1 MRCVSL
7 VSFEKRV
14 DNPLQRR
21 LPHQDW
27 EGAMTTI
34 SRLTAFGVV
43 VLVCGVATMAAGQ
56 TNKVDVTGVWV
67 FTVESPA
74 GKSNPT
80 LTFKQDGEKLTGQY
94 SSQLMGQADL
104 TGTVKGEA
112 IEFVVSANVQGTAI
126 DLKYTGSVDS
136 KDSMKGTLS
145 AGDFGNGTF
154 TGARKQ
160 N

>member
-1 MRCVSL
+1 
-7 VSFEKRV
+7 
-14 DNPLQRR
+14 
-21 LPHQDW
+21 
-27 EGAMTTI
+27 MTTI
-34 SRLTAFGVV
+34 SRATLVV
-43 VLVCGVATMAAGQ
+43 IVLVCGVATMAAGPPPLAELRPPSQ
-56 TNKVDVTGVWV
+56 TNNVDVTGVWI

-80 LTFKQDGEKLTGQY
+80 LTFKQEGEKLTGQY

-104 TGTVKGEA
+104 TGTVKGQA

-126 DLKYTGSVDS
+126 DLKYAGSVDS

>member
-1 MRCVSL
+1 
-7 VSFEKRV
+7 
-14 DNPLQRR
+14 
-21 LPHQDW
+21 
-27 EGAMTTI
+27 MTTI
-34 SRLTAFGVV
+34 FRATLVV
-43 VLVCGVATMAAGQ
+43 LVLVCGVATMAAGQ
-56 TNKVDVTGVWV
+56 TNKVDVTGVWI

-80 LTFKQDGEKLTGQY
+80 LTFKQEGEKLTGQY

-104 TGTVKGEA
+104 TGTVKGQS
-112 IEFVVSANVQGTAI
+112 IEFVVSATVQGTAI
-126 DLKYTGSVDS
+126 ALKYTGSVDS

-145 AGDFGNGTF
+145 AGDFGDGTF

>member
-1 MRCVSL
+1 MTNT
-7 VSFEKRV
+7 FG
-14 DNPLQRR
+14 R
-21 LPHQDW
+21 LS
-27 EGAMTTI
+27 I
-34 SRLTAFGVV
+34 LTAVC
-43 VLVCGVATMAAGQ
+43 LVGINLVGAAQ
-56 TNKVDVTGVWV
+56 TNKVDVSGVWI

-104 TGTVKGEA
+104 TGTIKGQA
-112 IEFVVSANVQGTAI
+112 IEFVVSATVQGMPI
-126 DLKYTGSVDS
+126 ELKYTGAVDT

-154 TGARKQ
+154 SGARKQ

>member
-1 MRCVSL
+1 
-7 VSFEKRV
+7 
-14 DNPLQRR
+14 
-21 LPHQDW
+21 
-27 EGAMTTI
+27 MTTI
-34 SRLTAFGVV
+34 CGRLAALTAA
-43 VLVCGVATMAAGQ
+43 VLITGSGTIAWAQ

-67 FTVESPA
+67 FSVESPA

-80 LTFKQDGEKLTGQY
+80 LTFKQEGEKLSGQY

-104 TGTVKGEA
+104 TGTIKGQA
-112 IEFVVSANVQGTAI
+112 IEFVVSATVQGTAI
-126 DLKYTGSVDS
+126 ELKYSGSVDS

-145 AGDFGNGTF
+145 AGDFGSGTF

>member
-1 MRCVSL
+1 
-7 VSFEKRV
+7 
-14 DNPLQRR
+14 
-21 LPHQDW
+21 
-27 EGAMTTI
+27 MTTI

-104 TGTVKGEA
+104 TGTVKGQA

>member
-1 MRCVSL
+1 
-7 VSFEKRV
+7 
-14 DNPLQRR
+14 
-21 LPHQDW
+21 
-27 EGAMTTI
+27 MTTI
-34 SRLTAFGVV
+34 SRLTALVV
-43 VLVCGVATMAAGQ
+43 AVLVCSVATMVAGQ
-56 TNKVDVTGVWV
+56 TNKVDVSGVWV
-67 FTVESPA
+67 FTVESAA

-80 LTFKQDGEKLTGQY
+80 LTFKQEGEKLTGQY

-104 TGTVKGEA
+104 TGTVKGQA

-126 DLKYTGSVDS
+126 DLKYSGSVDS

>member
-1 MRCVSL
+1 
-7 VSFEKRV
+7 
-14 DNPLQRR
+14 
-21 LPHQDW
+21 
-27 EGAMTTI
+27 MTKT
-34 SRLTAFGVV
+34 SSWTALASAVFLACINVV
-43 VLVCGVATMAAGQ
+43 ALAQ
-56 TNKVDVTGVWV
+56 SNKVDVTGVWI

-104 TGTVKGEA
+104 TGTVKGQA
-112 IEFVVSANVQGTAI
+112 IEFLVSATVQGTPI
-126 DLKYTGSVDS
+126 ELKYTGAVDT

-154 TGARKQ
+154 SGIRKQ

>member
-1 MRCVSL
+1 MRTTSTWLAVCAAAVSAAVFL
-7 VSFEKRV
+7 SGV
-14 DNPLQRR
+14 D
-21 LPHQDW
+21 
-27 EGAMTTI
+27 T
-34 SRLTAFGVV
+34 
-43 VLVCGVATMAAGQ
+43 VASMQA
-56 TNKVDVTGVWV
+56 NKVDVTGVWV
-67 FTVESPA
+67 FSVESPA
-74 GKSNPT
+74 GKSTPT

-104 TGTVKGEA
+104 MGTVKGQA
-112 IEFVVSANVQGTAI
+112 IEFVVSATVQGTPI
-126 DLKYTGSVDS
+126 ELKYTGAVDT

>member
-1 MRCVSL
+1 
-7 VSFEKRV
+7 
-14 DNPLQRR
+14 
-21 LPHQDW
+21 
-27 EGAMTTI
+27 
-34 SRLTAFGVV
+34 
-43 VLVCGVATMAAGQ
+43 MAAWPPSLAELRRPSQ
-56 TNKVDVTGVWV
+56 TNKVDVTGVWI

-80 LTFKQDGEKLTGQY
+80 LTFKQEGEKLTGQY

-104 TGTVKGEA
+104 TGTVKGQS
-112 IEFVVSANVQGTAI
+112 IEFVVSATVQGTAI
-126 DLKYTGSVDS
+126 ALKYTGSVDS

-145 AGDFGNGTF
+145 AGDFGDGTF

>member
-1 MRCVSL
+1 MTNT
-7 VSFEKRV
+7 FG
-14 DNPLQRR
+14 R
-21 LPHQDW
+21 LS
-27 EGAMTTI
+27 I
-34 SRLTAFGVV
+34 LTAVF
-43 VLVCGVATMAAGQ
+43 LVGINLVGAAQ
-56 TNKVDVTGVWV
+56 TNKVDVSGVWI

-94 SSQLMGQADL
+94 SSQLRGQADL
-104 TGTVKGEA
+104 TGTVKGQA
-112 IEFVVSANVQGTAI
+112 IEFVVSATVQGTLI
-126 DLKYTGSVDS
+126 ELKYTGAVDT

-154 TGARKQ
+154 SGTRKQ

>member
-1 MRCVSL
+1 LAVFIPGS
-7 VSFEKRV
+7 
-14 DNPLQRR
+14 
-21 LPHQDW
+21 
-27 EGAMTTI
+27 GAI
-34 SRLTAFGVV
+34 
-43 VLVCGVATMAAGQ
+43 VAARQ
-56 TNKVDVTGVWV
+56 TNKVDVTGVWI
-67 FTVESPA
+67 FSVESPA

-80 LTFKQDGEKLTGQY
+80 LTFKQEGEKLTGQY

-104 TGTVKGEA
+104 TGTVKGAA

-126 DLKYTGSVDS
+126 ELKYTGSVDS

-145 AGDFGNGTF
+145 AGDFGSGTF

>member
-1 MRCVSL
+1 
-7 VSFEKRV
+7 
-14 DNPLQRR
+14 
-21 LPHQDW
+21 
-27 EGAMTTI
+27 MTTV
-34 SRLTAFGVV
+34 SRLTALVAV
-43 VLVCGVATMAAGQ
+43 ILVCGVASMTSAQ

-67 FTVESPA
+67 FTVESAA

-104 TGTVKGEA
+104 TGTIKGQS

-145 AGDFGNGTF
+145 AGDFGDGTF

>member
-1 MRCVSL
+1 
-7 VSFEKRV
+7 
-14 DNPLQRR
+14 
-21 LPHQDW
+21 
-27 EGAMTTI
+27 MTTI
-34 SRLTAFGVV
+34 SRLTALVVV
-43 VLVCGVATMAAGQ
+43 VLVCGVASMTSAQ

-67 FTVESPA
+67 FTVESAA

-104 TGTVKGEA
+104 TGTIKGQS

-126 DLKYTGSVDS
+126 DLKYAGSVDS

-154 TGARKQ
+154 TGARK
-160 N
+160 

>member
-1 MRCVSL
+1 
-7 VSFEKRV
+7 
-14 DNPLQRR
+14 
-21 LPHQDW
+21 
-27 EGAMTTI
+27 MTWTSTFLAACAAAVFLSGI
-34 SRLTAFGVV
+34 DA
-43 VLVCGVATMAAGQ
+43 VALMQ
-56 TNKVDVTGVWV
+56 SNKVDVTGVWI
-67 FTVESPA
+67 FTVESAA

-80 LTFKQDGEKLTGQY
+80 LTFKQEGEKLTGQY

-104 TGTVKGEA
+104 TGSVKGQT
-112 IEFVVSANVQGTAI
+112 IEFVVSATVQGTPI
-126 DLKYTGSVDS
+126 ELKYTGTVDT

>member
-1 MRCVSL
+1 
-7 VSFEKRV
+7 
-14 DNPLQRR
+14 
-21 LPHQDW
+21 
-27 EGAMTTI
+27 
-34 SRLTAFGVV
+34 
-43 VLVCGVATMAAGQ
+43 MAAGPPSLAELRRPSQ
-56 TNKVDVTGVWV
+56 TNKVDVTGVWI

-80 LTFKQDGEKLTGQY
+80 LTFKQEGEKLTGQY

-104 TGTVKGEA
+104 TGTVKGQS

-126 DLKYTGSVDS
+126 ALKYTGSVES

-145 AGDFGNGTF
+145 AGDFGDGTF

>member
-1 MRCVSL
+1 
-7 VSFEKRV
+7 
-14 DNPLQRR
+14 
-21 LPHQDW
+21 
-27 EGAMTTI
+27 MTKT
-34 SRLTAFGVV
+34 SRQLAAFAAALFIG
-43 VLVCGVATMAAGQ
+43 GIGMAAAGPPPLTELRRQSQ
-56 TNKVDVTGVWV
+56 TNKVDVTGVWI

-104 TGTVKGEA
+104 TGTVKGQA
-112 IEFVVSANVQGTAI
+112 IEFVVSATVQGTPI
-126 DLKYTGSVDS
+126 ELKYTGAVDT

>member
-1 MRCVSL
+1 
-7 VSFEKRV
+7 
-14 DNPLQRR
+14 
-21 LPHQDW
+21 
-27 EGAMTTI
+27 MTTI
-34 SRLTAFGVV
+34 SRLTALAVA
-43 VLVCGVATMAAGQ
+43 VLVCSVATMAAGQ
-56 TNKVDVTGVWV
+56 TNKVDVSGVWV
-67 FTVESPA
+67 FTVESAA

-80 LTFKQDGEKLTGQY
+80 LTFKQEGEKLTGQY

-104 TGTVKGEA
+104 TGTVKDQA

-126 DLKYTGSVDS
+126 ELKYAGSVDS

>member
-1 MRCVSL
+1 
-7 VSFEKRV
+7 
-14 DNPLQRR
+14 
-21 LPHQDW
+21 
-27 EGAMTTI
+27 MTTT
-34 SRLTAFGVV
+34 SRWLTIAAAAILAAVFPSGIDA
-43 VLVCGVATMAAGQ
+43 VASMQA
-56 TNKVDVTGVWV
+56 NRVDVTGVWV

-80 LTFKQDGEKLTGQY
+80 LTFKQEGEKLSGQY

-104 TGTVKGEA
+104 TGTVKGQA
-112 IEFVVSANVQGTAI
+112 IEFVVSSTVQGTPIELRYA
-126 DLKYTGSVDS
+126 GAVDT

-154 TGARKQ
+154 TGTRKQ